1 MTMTKLTEAVIRTGA
16 TEKSF
21 QRGRELYRSGAF
33 SNAWVQGQ
41 SLSGECE
48 GNESPFYKVRVEL
61 DDGGIRSATCTC
73 PYDFGGYC
81 KHIIALLLAYA
92 QRPKQFAVRREPAE
106 LLSDLTRE
114 QLLALVTKLLREQPD
129 LYEWV
134 ETALALPA
142 SGKAKSKTAKRKRVD

>member
-1 MTMTKLTEAVIRTGA
+1 MTTPKLTEAVIRAGA
-16 TEKSF
+16 TDKSF
-21 QRGRELYRSGAF
+21 QRGRELFRSGAI
-33 SNAWVQGQ
+33 SNAWIQGQ
-41 SLSGECE
+41 NLSGECE

-61 DDGGIRSATCTC
+61 DGGGIRAATCTC

-92 QRPKQFAVRREPAE
+92 QQPKQFSIRQEPTE

-129 LYEWV
+129 LYEWI
-134 ETALALPA
+134 EAALTLPIA
-142 SGKAKSKTAKRKRVD
+142 SGTA